1 MIQTQAYR
9 RGVSK
14 RQPGDLCM
22 DQEKSA
28 YPEDSEVFSTAATF
42 AGLGLSE
49 SSAMSFRA
57 HKSKVGYSA
66 VEFPRCKYNGPRGRC
81 SMPLIRETPAR
92 LTHADTILYE
102 VYVLRSSWGTLCI
115 GEDRQVTPMRRTSSS
130 TCSGGRAV
138 EIILASAASGRVIQ
152 TGTCR
157 RTARHS
163 KTRHDAHKA

>member
-1 MIQTQAYR
+1 
-9 RGVSK
+9 
-14 RQPGDLCM
+14 M

-102 VYVLRSSWGTLCI
+102 VYVLRSSWGTLCT
-115 GEDRQVTPMRRTSSS
+115 GEDRQVTPMRR
-130 TCSGGRAV
+130 AV
-138 EIILASAASGRVIQ
+138 ETIFACAASGRVIQ
-152 TGTCR
+152 TGTCQ

-163 KTRHDAHKA
+163 ETRHDAHKA